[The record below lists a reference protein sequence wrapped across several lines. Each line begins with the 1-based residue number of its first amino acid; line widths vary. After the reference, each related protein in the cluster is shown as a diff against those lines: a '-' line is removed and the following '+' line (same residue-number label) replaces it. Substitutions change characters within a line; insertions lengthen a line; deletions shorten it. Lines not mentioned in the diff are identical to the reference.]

1 MELTQFITTPDGG
14 SRFETIEIPLTLE
27 REGAGGFVLTT
38 SDPFESG
45 AVPFVSL
52 PADLDQ
58 DWHPAPTRQFVQVLS
73 GSVEVTT
80 SDMTTRRFDA
90 GDLFIAGDTAGQGH
104 RTRVID
110 GPALVIFIP
119 VPARAFSIAPG

>member
-1 MELTQFITTPDGG
+1 MKLTQFVTTESGG
-14 SRFETIEIPLTLE
+14 SRFETLDIPITIEHV
-27 REGAGGFVLTT
+27 GAGGFVLMT

-45 AVPFVSL
+45 AVTFVSL

-80 SDMTTRRFDA
+80 SDLAVRRFDA
-90 GDLFIAGDTAGQGH
+90 GDLFIAGDTTGQGH
-104 RTRVID
+104 RTRVIG

-119 VPARAFSIAPG
+119 VPARAFA

>member
-1 MELTQFITTPDGG
+1 MKLTQFVTTTEGG
-14 SRFETIEIPLTLE
+14 SHFETIDIPITIE
-27 REGAGGFVLTT
+27 REGAGGFILTT

-45 AVPFVSL
+45 AVTFVSL

-80 SDMTTRRFDA
+80 SDMETRRFGA
-90 GDLFIAGDTAGQGH
+90 GDLFIAGDTTGQGH

-119 VPARAFSIAPG
+119 VPTRAFREQAG

>member
-14 SRFETIEIPLTLE
+14 SRFETIGIPLTLE
-27 REGAGGFVLTT
+27 REGAGGFVLRT

-45 AVPFVSL
+45 AVTFVSL

-58 DWHPAPTRQFVQVLS
+58 DWHPAPARQFVQVLS

-80 SDMTTRRFDA
+80 SDMATRRFDA
-90 GDLFIAGDTAGQGH
+90 GDLFIAGDTTGQGH

-119 VPARAFSIAPG
+119 MPARAFLR

>member
-1 MELTQFITTPDGG
+1 MQLTEFITTAAGG
-14 SRFETIEIPLTLE
+14 SCFETIEIPLNIE
-27 REGAGGFVLTT
+27 REGAGGFILST
-38 SDPFESG
+38 SDPFESA
-45 AVPFVSL
+45 AVAFVSL

-73 GSVEVTT
+73 GTVEVTT
-80 SDMTTRRFDA
+80 SDLETRRFEA
-90 GDLFIAGDTAGQGH
+90 GDLFIAGDTGGQGH

-119 VPARAFSIAPG
+119 VPARAFAQQPG